1 MNGLE
6 PGNSQDAFVEQ
17 YRRLCAHIAWRFVFR
32 QKRQFETNAGHYD
45 ESGPKLTRF
54 GHRRG
59 ADGKLTDAAP
69 LLPKRETLSA
79 QDLTSA
85 ALLRLV
91 KCPARYRDQPAYVR
105 RLIVNAIIDEQKRQQ
120 KIFHSEYAAP
130 ALPDGEDWFDTQPG
144 RDGLAQATQI
154 KFDALRAIQ
163 AMDCLTQGERLVVEF
178 YFGLNGVQPLK
189 EHAIACKLART
200 RFWVERR
207 LTAALI
213 KLRTQVGGNSGYSA
227 RHG

>member
-1 MNGLE
+1 VNGLE

-32 QKRQFETNAGHYD
+32 QKRQHEADAGAPDPIRPSRSSRGPYATV
-45 ESGPKLTRF
+45 SG
-54 GHRRG
+54 
-59 ADGKLTDAAP
+59 P
-69 LLPKRETLSA
+69 LLPKTDHLAA